1 MYVILLPDG
10 TLRVPHGVLDDAVLA
25 DGYVEVRPGDPDY
38 DRLRP
43 GAITAEEMES
53 KRRSWREGDEELLRL
68 FEEYRDRAATE
79 DQSP

>member
-10 TLRVPHGVLDDAVLA
+10 TLRVPHGVLDDEVIAQ
-25 DGYVEVRPGDPDY
+25 GYVEVRPGDPDY

-53 KRRSWREGDEELLRL
+53 KRATWRAGDEDLLRM
-68 FEEYRDRAATE
+68 FEQYKAATE